1 MSNVTKSSR
10 WLIASAL
17 FLITTL
23 MGLFLYEG
31 DQVEDF
37 EEEVLLLPVS
47 ITTLMP
53 KTKQLT
59 VNTTGVTQAR
69 WVTNL
74 VAAVEGRAEVL
85 EAGLEPGILVERE
98 QVLLR
103 QQDSAYQAAV
113 DAANSR
119 LAEAQLNLKRTL
131 HQQTVAKNSKA
142 ILHTPYA
149 RFEPQV
155 KSAQDS
161 VKAAKSAL
169 INAQQHLSDT
179 QIRAPFP
186 AIILERQVTPGQWL
200 QAGQQL
206 FLLADK
212 NSIDVRVELSDNDWN
227 QLASTEIDSAADIT
241 TSEGETWQG
250 SIRYI
255 APTRD
260 KSTRQRSL
268 ILKVENPYVALSERK
283 RLLPDTQVNVQF
295 SGKSEAQVFILPA
308 STLTEDGDV
317 WTLNT
322 EAQLQLEKVQLF
334 SQTAEEIVVRFKQ
347 NSDNE
352 RRVVLYPLG
361 SMIQGQQ
368 VEAVEG
374 QQ

>member
-37 EEEVLLLPVS
+37 EEEALLLPVS

-59 VNTTGVTQAR
+59 VNITGVTQAR

-352 RRVVLYPLG
+352 RRIVLYPLG

>member
-37 EEEVLLLPVS
+37 EEEALLLPVS

-98 QVLLR
+98 QVILR

>member
-37 EEEVLLLPVS
+37 EEEALLLPVS